1 MAILLNDNVQIFAP
15 KALDNR
21 YGPYT
26 TLELAKSSVAIV
38 NRHLGLTVGIG
49 TTLVVEYWWKAGI
62 ADTDLVVKTVDDGGT
77 SGPLLSV
84 TDAGGDGS
92 VTYDSVTGVLTY
104 TGPSATEVRAHL
116 SATDAGGDGSFA
128 FDPLT
133 GAFTYTGPSASE
145 VRAHLSAI
153 DAGGDG
159 SFAYDSL
166 TGAFTYTGPS
176 ATEVRSHFTAG
187 TGVAITNGQISIGQS
202 VATTSNVQFADLTL
216 TDLLTVQGQARVSD
230 GTVTTPSFSFTSEPS
245 TGLYRSAPGNVS
257 VGIGGVKKATVSAS
271 GLDVFGEL
279 NLPGTEFTTT
289 LQLVPPTENRLIS
302 FPNRSGT
309 VLVTDEAGQFRL
321 DDLSDVDLSAGL
333 YEKATICWSGTTQ
346 TWVVGP
352 DYWED
357 VGSSNLQSL
366 YRVVLGELD
375 NSDGGSVGPKL
386 KVHGDT
392 ATTGDLRLGTSLYLG
407 YRPVDDGPDIPARA
421 GAVLQRVFEYELDYF
436 NGSVSTDSNVTILTL
451 DPTDPGLVTPR
462 SVEFTIQIESSD
474 GTYQVVKLSGIRA
487 TNTEWNQT
495 VYGLISN
502 FIDPVTSDVGKLYN
516 FSLQTELSG
525 SAYVTVLKAYAT
537 GNVSEFESYK
547 ITGFYIAIGTNP
559 PQTPPPTNYNFN
571 STWLN
576 NSSLQSIYITGN
588 PA

>member
-1 MAILLNDNVQIFAP
+1 MAILLNDNVQVFAP

-21 YGPYT
+21 YGPYA

-49 TTLVVEYWWKAGI
+49 TTLIVEYWWKTGI

-92 VTYDSVTGVLTY
+92 VTYDSVTGLLTY
-104 TGPSATEVRAHL
+104 TGPSATEVRAH
-116 SATDAGGDGSFA
+116 FA
-128 FDPLT
+128 
-133 GAFTYTGPSASE
+133 
-145 VRAHLSAI
+145 
-153 DAGGDG
+153 
-159 SFAYDSL
+159 
-166 TGAFTYTGPS
+166 
-176 ATEVRSHFTAG
+176 AG
-187 TGVAITNGQISIGQS
+187 TGVAITNGQISIGQD

-245 TGLYRSAPGNVS
+245 TGLYRSGPGNLS
-257 VGIGGVKKATVSAS
+257 VGIGGVKKATVSGS

-333 YEKATICWSGTTQ
+333 YEKATICWSGTAQ

-352 DYWED
+352 DYWSEFAPN
-357 VGSSNLQSL
+357 SLKSL
-366 YRVVLGELD
+366 YRVVLGEPD
-375 NSDGGSVGPKL
+375 FEDTSSPSPPKL

-392 ATTGDLRLGTSLYLG
+392 FTTGDLRLGTSLYLG
-407 YRPVDDGPDIPARA
+407 YVPNVDFAPTTFDFSQPPAPPRA
-421 GAVLQRVFEYELDYF
+421 GVVLQRVFEYELNYSD
-436 NGSVSTDSNVTILTL
+436 GSVSPDNNVIILTL
-451 DPTDPGLVTPR
+451 DPAEPGWADSR
-462 SVEFTIQIESSD
+462 SVEFTIQVESSD
-474 GTYQVVKLSGIRA
+474 GQFQVVKLSGIRA
-487 TNTEWNQT
+487 TNTEWNET

-502 FIDPVTSDVGKLYN
+502 FNDPVTSDVGKLYN
-516 FSLQTELSG
+516 FSLQTVLSG
-525 SAYVTVLKAYAT
+525 SVYETVLKAYAT
-537 GNVSEFESYK
+537 DNVNWSESYK

-559 PQTPPPTNYNFN
+559 PQTPLPTSYNFN
-571 STWLN
+571 STWLG
-576 NSSLQSIYITGN
+576 NSSLQSIFITGN
-588 PA
+588 PV

>member
-1 MAILLNDNVQIFAP
+1 MAILLNDNVQIYAP

-21 YGPYT
+21 YGPYAS
-26 TLELAKSSVAIV
+26 LELAKSSVASV

-49 TTLVVEYWWKAGI
+49 TTLIVEYWWKAGI
-62 ADTDLVVKTVDDGGT
+62 EDTDLVLKTAGT
-77 SGPLLSV
+77 
-84 TDAGGDGS
+84 GD
-92 VTYDSVTGVLTY
+92 TL
-104 TGPSATEVRAHL
+104 
-116 SATDAGGDGSFA
+116 
-128 FDPLT
+128 
-133 GAFTYTGPSASE
+133 
-145 VRAHLSAI
+145 
-153 DAGGDG
+153 
-159 SFAYDSL
+159 
-166 TGAFTYTGPS
+166 
-176 ATEVRSHFTAG
+176 TAG
-187 TGVAITNGQISIGQS
+187 TGVTILGGEISIGQD
-202 VATTSNVQFADLTL
+202 VATTSGVEFADLVL
-216 TDLLTVQGQARVSD
+216 GD
-230 GTVTTPSFSFTSEPS
+230 GTEMSPSLSFTSEPS
-245 TGLYRSAPGNVS
+245 SGLYRSAGGSIS
-257 VGIGGVKKATVSAS
+257 VGIGGVKKTTVSGL

-289 LQLVPPTENRLIS
+289 LQLVPPTEDRLIS

-333 YEKATICWSGTTQ
+333 YEKATICWSGSTE

-352 DYWED
+352 DYWEGVD
-357 VGSSNLQSL
+357 SSNLKSL

-375 NSDGGSVGPKL
+375 SSDGGSAGPKL

-392 ATTGDLRLGTSLYLG
+392 ATTGDLRLGASLYLG

-421 GAVLQRVFEYELDYF
+421 GAVLQSVFEYELDYF
-436 NGSVSTDSNVTILTL
+436 NGSVSPDSNVTILTL
-451 DPTDPGLVTPR
+451 DPPEPGFVMPR

-474 GTYQVVKLSGIRA
+474 GKYQVVKLSGIRA

-502 FIDPVTSDVGKLYN
+502 FDDPVTNDVGKLYN
-516 FSLQTELSG
+516 FSLQTVLSG
-525 SAYVTVLKAYAT
+525 SVYITVLKAYAT
-537 GNVSEFESYK
+537 GNVSELESYK

-576 NSSLQSIYITGN
+576 NSSLQSIFITGN